1 MESSG
6 LLCILVLFILF
17 ANVQGTRLN
26 NCKYL
31 RVGPLPSK
39 AHGCTTASSL
49 GKCPRIREKCEFK
62 ERDMC
67 TSNRE
72 CEDSKKCCVLSCGKK
87 CLDLKKDICKMPKES
102 GPCMAYFLRWWYSKE
117 NNTCSSF
124 IYGGCQ
130 GNNNNF
136 QTKSICQNT
145 CKKTR

>member
-6 LLCILVLFILF
+6 FLCILVLFILF
-17 ANVQGTRLN
+17 ANVQGTSLN
-26 NCKYL
+26 NW
-31 RVGPLPSK
+31 
-39 AHGCTTASSL
+39 
-49 GKCPRIREKCEFK
+49 KCPRIREKCEFK

-145 CKKTR
+145 CKKTRSSS